1 MINSAPLPKNRQTD
15 MGPGESIV
23 NKQLGVIGAVWGVL
37 GLCALLLWAIYRLSF
52 YAVAAWEAPW
62 AWWHWAFFAVWMVFM
77 VYSEGYKGF
86 QKGFSPRVVARAVHL
101 SRHPVGWHVALA
113 PLYCMG
119 YIHATKKRRIV
130 ALSVTAGV
138 VMLVLLVSHLP
149 QPWHGIVDMGVVAG
163 LVYGVAAILAFALK
177 VVAGQPLNWPTD
189 VPTTESQAG

>member
-1 MINSAPLPKNRQTD
+1 M
-15 MGPGESIV
+15 

-62 AWWHWAFFAVWMVFM
+62 AWWHWAFFAIWMVFM
-77 VYSEGYKGF
+77 LYSEGYKGF

-138 VMLVLLVSHLP
+138 VLLVLLVSLLP

-163 LVYGVAAILAFALK
+163 LLYGVTAILVFALK
-177 VVAGQPLNWPTD
+177 VVAGRPLDWPTD
-189 VPTTESQAG
+189 VPGSEPQAG